1 MDIIIT
7 KKVWVV
13 DMNIEGSMD
22 REELLTFLNFLSIQR
37 RTGVLMVKNDDDII
51 GSIFLKNGD
60 VIEVEYMNERGE
72 SAFYKLMNNSDFSFI
87 YSDTSVKIDKNI
99 TINTETLILNA
110 IKLIDET
117 KGALI
122 STFI

>member
-37 RTGVLMVKNDDDII
+37 RTGVLMVKNNDDII
-51 GSIFLKNGD
+51 GSIFLKNGNM
-60 VIEVEYMNERGE
+60 IEVEYMNERGE
-72 SAFYKLMNNSDFSFI
+72 SAFYRLMNNSDFSFI

>member
-7 KKVWVV
+7 KKFWVV

-37 RTGVLMVKNDDDII
+37 RTGVLMVKNNDDII
-51 GSIFLKNGD
+51 GSIFLKNGN

-72 SAFYKLMNNSDFSFI
+72 SAFYRLINNSDFSFI